1 MCVAALEDQDLG
13 EGPRRSQLESP
24 ASVVLSWP
32 PRGPLVLSPRCLSLS
47 SRHTALATAG
57 THSLTLMLFWSD
69 SPHWRFEALQ
79 SF

>member
-1 MCVAALEDQDLG
+1 MAALEDQDLG

-32 PRGPLVLSPRCLSLS
+32 PRGPLVLSPGCLSLS
-47 SRHTALATAG
+47 ARHTALATAK
-57 THSLTLMLFWSD
+57 THSLTLKLLWSN
-69 SPHWRFEALQ
+69 SPHWRFEVLQ